1 MPFAIH
7 EPPEAVKNVTLQF
20 ALLLRDGF
28 ADSDELLGV
37 VAVTGGNISGQ
48 RKDSTGMFLFYDL
61 KPGVQQLT
69 VSSDPDTPYYLP
81 AKVGIQIPVP
91 DPPPPVPF
99 LWPAFPDIRLAD
111 PKLPLGDPGQKAA
124 YKTQR
129 AAATLSPSIAYP
141 FPEGATLIRGR
152 VTHGGGPLAGA
163 SVQQAGSADPGY
175 VTDSEGQFVLY
186 WQDAPA
192 TPKAVTLNLTAAG
205 LPAKSAAVTVMRG
218 LTVSTTVDI

>member
-28 ADSDELLGV
+28 AASDELLGV
-37 VAVTGGNISGQ
+37 VTVTGANATGQ
-48 RKDSTGMFLFYDL
+48 QKGSTGTFLFYDL
-61 KPGVQQLT
+61 KPGAQQLA

-111 PKLPLGDPGQKAA
+111 PTLPLGDTGQKAA
-124 YKTQR
+124 YRTQR

-141 FPEGATLIRGR
+141 FPEGTTLIRGR
-152 VTHGGGPLAGA
+152 VTHAGGSLARA

-186 WQDAPA
+186 WRDAPA

-205 LPAKSAAVTVMRG
+205 LPAKSATVTVMRG
-218 LTVSTTVDI
+218 LTVSTTVDL